1 MLNCSQLE
9 LFSNLYSKCK
19 LENKSLF
26 QIQNQKFKIV
36 SQNIKVLHI
45 NNGQVYKERL
55 LEPKIHSSFALR
67 LCTQFQNLSLTGL
80 STDLFISFI

>member
-9 LFSNLYSKCK
+9 VFSNLYSKCK

-36 SQNIKVLHI
+36 SQNKKVLHI
-45 NNGQVYKERL
+45 Q
-55 LEPKIHSSFALR
+55 
-67 LCTQFQNLSLTGL
+67 
-80 STDLFISFI
+80 